1 MLAIL
6 VAVVVF
12 MTKGTQPDEVKSY
25 SELVDLFQQQ
35 RVKSFHTR
43 PGSAGSVIIL
53 EVRPEAEESA
63 EEPSAQPAEEAA
75 AEPTAGAEETAKDPA
90 DIISEALA
98 PQAAET
104 ETDGEETLEFDGLIL
119 SFSPVAEGAAPCSGG
134 IVLLEAL
141 ADGYLSGWGRA
152 GEYQTREILSPGGET
167 VSVWF
172 TKDDEP
178 VYAEI
183 RRGESTRLTL
193 RLEHWEIKE

>member
-1 MLAIL
+1 MMTLFLTGCSPARERQSFETLQQRLNAAEEIGCDAQITAVNGDEAVTFRVRL
-6 VAVVVF
+6 TRRERETCAVV
-12 MTKGTQPDEVKSY
+12 TD
-25 SELVDLFQQQ
+25 
-35 RVKSFHTR
+35 
-43 PGSAGSVIIL
+43 
-53 EVRPEAEESA
+53 PESIR
-63 EEPSAQPAEEAA
+63 
-75 AEPTAGAEETAKDPA
+75 
-90 DIISEALA
+90 DIAFRRK
-98 PQAAET
+98 
-104 ETDGEETLEFDGLIL
+104 DGEETLEFDGLIL
-119 SFSPVAEGAAPCSGG
+119 SFSPAAEGAAPCSGG

-183 RRGESTRLTL
+183 RRGENTRLTL